1 MADDKE
7 TARQHGV
14 PVVVFTRPDVCK
26 SPVAPVPYPIIAPL
40 DSSILTASTVRA
52 TSVPT
57 FNLRSRV
64 PLVIGDE
71 AGVGMGVQSGTFAGT
86 GLTWPTGSSSTVR
99 AEKFLL
105 VRHNDPFA
113 MNGGNTTGKL
123 VYQPGGAPRA
133 RIDALGRP
141 TRPTNPPVQPT
152 PKEESWMDWA
162 GRKWNDTSEAAG
174 QAWDATSNAAGQAWD
189 GTKAAAGQAWDGT
202 KYYAGEAYEYGK
214 AINNEYKVIPRALGG
229 VQAIGGA
236 GEMALGTAGLA
247 APTGITQVAGGVA
260 VVHGFDNTSTGL
272 RQLWTGEYTNTVTHN
287 AAAGTARLLGASEA
301 TADTVGN
308 LTDLTAGV
316 VAPATA
322 AKGLLQQEA
331 QALAKQEAQA
341 LAKQEAQA
349 LAKKEAEALA
359 KQEAEALAKKEAEAL
374 AKKEAEAAAKKEA
387 EAAAKE
393 GADGVRVLKKPARP
407 DTSKVKYPDDM
418 SPYKKP
424 DGTWAWPEKDG
435 FLNGV
440 KNPETL
446 QPGTV
451 IDRFGGDG
459 KYFSPAG
466 TPYEARALAP
476 TSLDAPYRSFEVLRP
491 LPVEAGPI
499 APAFGMPGGGTQF
512 LAGNRLSNLL
522 DPTQPGGAFLREL
535 K

>member
-7 TARQHGV
+7 TARQLGV

-40 DSSILTASTVRA
+40 DTSILTTPTVRA

-57 FNLRSRV
+57 FTLRSRV

-71 AGVGMGVQSGTFAGT
+71 AGIGMGVQSGTFAGT

-105 VRHNDPFA
+105 VRHNDPFM

-133 RIDALGRP
+133 RIDGLGRP
-141 TRPTNPPVQPT
+141 TRLTNPTIQPT
-152 PKEESWMDWA
+152 PKEQGWLDWA
-162 GRKWNDTSEAAG
+162 GEKAGNAWNATSNAAG
-174 QAWDATSNAAGQAWD
+174 NAWDATSN
-189 GTKAAAGQAWDGT
+189 AAGQAWDGT

-214 AINNEYKVIPRALGG
+214 YINNEYKVVPRALGG
-229 VQAIGGA
+229 LQAVGGA
-236 GEMALGTAGLA
+236 GEMALGGAGLA

-272 RQLWTGEYTNTVTHN
+272 RQLWTGEYTNTLTHD
-287 AAAGTARLLGASEA
+287 AAAGTARLLGASEG
-301 TADTVGN
+301 TADAVGN
-308 LTDLTAGV
+308 ITDLTAGV
-316 VAPATA
+316 AAPATV
-322 AKGLLQQEA
+322 AKGLISKEA

-349 LAKKEAEALA
+349 LAKKEAEAV
-359 KQEAEALAKKEAEAL
+359 AKKEAEAVAKKEAEAV

-393 GADGVRVLKKPARP
+393 GADGVRVLKKPVRP

-418 SPYKKP
+418 SKYKKP
-424 DGTWAWPEKDG
+424 DGSWDWPGNKGFDGVPKDDV
-435 FLNGV
+435 L
-440 KNPETL
+440 K
-446 QPGTV
+446 PGSV
-451 IDRFGGDG
+451 IDRFGGNNG
-459 KYFSPAG
+459 SYFSPPG
-466 TPYEARALAP
+466 TPFEARALSP
-476 TSLDAPYRSFEVLRP
+476 DSLTAPYRSFEVLRP
-491 LPVEAGPI
+491 LPVQSGGI

-512 LAGNRLSNLL
+512 LTGPKLGDLL
-522 DPTQPGGAFLREL
+522 NPAQPGGAFLREIF
-535 K
+535 